1 MRYAKIQLF
10 SSLMLILLVFAGC
23 QSGNTKTPA
32 TDVFKGTNGIVMSFM
47 TDAPRSLIY
56 YSGEDA
62 ASVLNVFL
70 EMKNKGT
77 YGTSGNVYLTG
88 FDQSIISMTSA
99 QQAFSTADLEPVSI
113 YNPEGGYK
121 VMTFNANSINLPA
134 GTNEYSP
141 IFQATACY
149 PYQTNAM
156 AQVCVD
162 PKPYDTSKKKPCT
175 PANVALSGGQGAP
188 VAVTNVEIV
197 PTTNKAMFRI
207 TIQNVGNGDV
217 LVQHGYENCVTPS
230 YTDYNQVNINSIKL
244 GTVTCTWKP
253 SNPIMLNNGKTTIY
267 VECSGIQQDSAY
279 TTNLNII
286 IDYYYRNTIQK
297 KVQIKNIQ

>member
-1 MRYAKIQLF
+1 MKYFKIQLF
-10 SSLMLILLVFAGC
+10 LGLMLILLVFVGC
-23 QSGNTKTPA
+23 KTNTTNKPT
-32 TDVFKGTNGIVMSFM
+32 TDVFKGTNGIIMNFM
-47 TDAPRSLIY
+47 TEAPRSIIY

-62 ASVLNVFL
+62 ASVLNIIL

-88 FDQSIISMTSA
+88 FDQSLISITSA
-99 QQAFSTADLEPVSI
+99 QQSFSNADLEPVSI

-121 VMTFNANSINLPA
+121 VMNFNANSILFSS

-175 PANVALSGGQGAP
+175 PVNVGLSGGQGAP
-188 VAVTNVEIV
+188 VAVTNVEIL
-197 PTTNKAMFRI
+197 PTTNKAMFKV

-217 LVQHGYENCVTPS
+217 LTQHGFEYCVTPS
-230 YTDYNQVNINSIKL
+230 YTDYNQININNINL
-244 GTVTCTWKP
+244 GTISCNWNPT
-253 SNPIMLNNGKTTIY
+253 NPIMLNNGKAVVY
-267 VECSGIQQDSAY
+267 VECTGIQQNSAY

-286 IDYYYRNTIQK
+286 IDYYYRTIIQK